1 VRARTENIRQR
12 IDQVLADTDRII
24 GGLED
29 EEEKA
34 ADKTA

>member
-1 VRARTENIRQR
+1 VRARTEDIRRR
-12 IDQVLADTDRII
+12 IEQVLADTDRII
-24 GGLED
+24 GGLEE